1 MLIIDLQTVDCSLSY
16 RYGASIPV
24 INKGKKNNVGKM
36 YLKTVK
42 SNMHEAIDLEVIHG
56 KNANSDL
63 ASYIFCEKGYVEIDY
78 TLLRTAI
85 ADNGKKFV
93 SNNNGKP
100 YEIVIC
106 RNGNDLEL

>member
-1 MLIIDLQTVDCSLSY
+1 
-16 RYGASIPV
+16 
-24 INKGKKNNVGKM
+24 M

>member
-1 MLIIDLQTVDCSLSY
+1 MAKMPI
-16 RYGASIPV
+16 V
-24 INKGKKNNVGKM
+24 I
-36 YLKTVK
+36 L
-42 SNMHEAIDLEVIHG
+42 LVIF
-56 KNANSDL
+56 
-63 ASYIFCEKGYVEIDY
+63 FCEKGYVEIDY